1 MTTDEIK
8 KALECCI
15 NPKLTCCNDCPYN
28 INGKISCL
36 ESEMLK
42 DALNLINEQE
52 NEIKQLKAQQDR
64 LDEEAYKEA
73 EDSIRA
79 EIANGGT
86 SCHWCEDIIRKKT
99 VKEILQ
105 KVKEKALSHCRTINC
120 YELKFIEETIDDIE
134 GV

>member
-8 KALECCI
+8 KGLECCL
-15 NPKLTCCNDCPYN
+15 NPELSCCNDCPYN
-28 INGKISCL
+28 INGRLSCL
-36 ESEMLK
+36 KRDILK

-52 NEIKQLKAQQDR
+52 NEIKQLKAQRDR

-73 EDSIRA
+73 EDNIRA

-99 VKEILQ
+99 VREILQ